1 MAGNANSGGAKA
13 KPFRDALR
21 LELAALGEDSKAL
34 REVAKK
40 LIAQAMVGEQWAV
53 KELADRIDGKVPTPI
68 AGDEENP
75 LSLVTRIERVIVKAQ

>member
-21 LELAALGEDSKAL
+21 IELAALGDDSKAL

-40 LIAQAMVGEQWAV
+40 LIAEAMNGEQWAV

-68 AGDEENP
+68 AGDDDNP
-75 LSLVTRIERVIVKAQ
+75 LTLITRIERVLVKA